1 MEGFK
6 NYIAK
11 QIIGKRLRFKCD
23 CIMKLD
29 VAGIVVDYE
38 IKDNELV
45 FLVDVNGKIISI
57 GENHPNL
64 MVIEA

>member
-1 MEGFK
+1 
-6 NYIAK
+6 
-11 QIIGKRLRFKCD
+11 
-23 CIMKLD
+23 MKLD
-29 VAGIVVDYE
+29 VVGIVVDYE

-45 FLVDVNGKIISI
+45 FLVDVNGKIIHI

>member
-1 MEGFK
+1 
-6 NYIAK
+6 
-11 QIIGKRLRFKCD
+11 
-23 CIMKLD
+23 MKLD
-29 VAGIVVDYE
+29 VVGIVVDYE

>member
-6 NYIAK
+6 SYIAK

-23 CIMKLD
+23 CTMRLD
-29 VAGIVVDYE
+29 VIGRVVDYE
-38 IKDNELV
+38 IKNNEIV
-45 FLVDVNGKIISI
+45 FLVDVNGKIIHI